1 MRIVQPSCDCPAH
14 RHHAPKSKLGGWSVI
29 LPLLACAICP
39 ACLATYA
46 KLLSILGVSVGMT
59 ESQHLLVLATA
70 VLVSIV
76 VSALRSWRSK
86 RWWPLAFAL
95 SGASLIVIGHAVH
108 SLHALEWAG
117 VLVLLLGGLREHFK
131 LSAHAAAFP
140 QLRDTQNYEQRRN
153 QYVGDTLEVGRHS

>member
-14 RHHAPKSKLGGWSVI
+14 RHAPTKSKLGGWSLL

-46 KLLSILGVSVGMT
+46 KLLSVLGVGVGMT
-59 ESQHLLVLATA
+59 ESQHLLVLSTA

-86 RWWPLAFAL
+86 RWWPIAFAL
-95 SGASLIVIGHAVH
+95 AGAVLIVIGHAAR
-108 SLHALEWAG
+108 SLHELEWAG
-117 VLVLLLGGLREHFK
+117 VLMLLVGGLREHFK
-131 LSAHAAAFP
+131 LRAHAARQA
-140 QLRDTQNYEQRRN
+140 
-153 QYVGDTLEVGRHS
+153 VAS